1 MFCWYF
7 ESSFKPVLYKD
18 LVIYIIYLRNKQIK
32 TRDLI
37 RIPSPNTE
45 VRTHVWSTEY
55 TASPGIISC
64 RSFFLM
70 TSFANIHNS
79 CFFTLIS
86 TVLLYSF
93 MMVPTRSGYEGG
105 GGGLRVKSWGSTC
118 ISWKC
123 SVPCQCAL
131 LSKKA

>member
-105 GGGLRVKSWGSTC
+105 GGGGAQSQILRKYMYQLKMFSS
-118 ISWKC
+118 
-123 SVPCQCAL
+123 
-131 LSKKA
+131 LSMCFTV